1 MNKALSGWFAAVLLG
16 AMTAFGSGQNW
27 EWDYKGEGSSWGGGR
42 PGESRAV
49 RPSHRRWHV
58 MGACGAG
65 EGRSE
70 VRGTFRDV
78 TKVRLSCVDGHGQLR
93 TVWLVDGSS
102 RSQIGLNRDF
112 RAGDVFEKEL
122 DGQGITAVT
131 ISDTGTCIFLVEVYE
146 DDRPR

>member
-1 MNKALSGWFAAVLLG
+1 MNKVLSGFFAALLC
-16 AMTAFGSGQNW
+16 AETVFGSGQNW

-49 RPSHRRWHV
+49 RPSHQRWHV

-102 RSQIGLNRDF
+102 RSQIGLNRNF

-122 DGQGITAVT
+122 DGQG
-131 ISDTGTCIFLVEVYE
+131 S
-146 DDRPR
+146 PP